1 MKPALI
7 PCNDG
12 SEQAVFICQRV
23 LELRDEGVSLNDI
36 AVLYRSHFHALE
48 LQLEL
53 TRRNI
58 PFSITSG
65 IRFFEQAHIK
75 DIAAFLR
82 LVSNPKDELAFKR
95 LARMLPGVG
104 GKAAEKLWDALFAAM
119 NRVDVIAEMNAA
131 TALPAPQRPALA
143 VALARLSN
151 LVPKKAAVAWAQFT
165 ATMSQIEAP
174 EVRSRPGKMI
184 ALILLAVY
192 EDYLKEE
199 FPNYRQRLE
208 DVKQLAEFAER
219 FESLDEFL
227 SQLAL
232 MTNVESSE
240 SAAASSRDQEQL
252 KLSTVHQAKGLE
264 FDIVFVIMLCDG
276 MFPSGRSSDSID
288 GEEEERRL
296 FYVAVTRAKNELY
309 LTYPLMRFTPGSTGD
324 VFQQPSRFLGEIPK
338 HLLEEWN
345 LRPHQ
350 NSPF

>member
-1 MKPALI
+1 M
-7 PCNDG
+7 
-12 SEQAVFICQRV
+12 
-23 LELRDEGVSLNDI
+23 
-36 AVLYRSHFHALE
+36 
-48 LQLEL
+48 
-53 TRRNI
+53 
-58 PFSITSG
+58 
-65 IRFFEQAHIK
+65 
-75 DIAAFLR
+75 
-82 LVSNPKDELAFKR
+82 VSNPKDELAFKR

-104 GKAAEKLWDALFAAM
+104 GKAAEKLWDGMVAGVK
-119 NRVDVIAEMNAA
+119 RGDGIAGMNAA
-131 TALPAPQRPALA
+131 PDVPPPIRPALA
-143 VALARLSN
+143 VSLARISG
-151 LVPKKAAVAWAQFT
+151 LVPKKAAASWAQFA

-174 EVRSRPGKMI
+174 AVRTKPGQMI
-184 ALILLAVY
+184 ALIVLAVY

-219 FESLDEFL
+219 FQSLDEFL

-240 SAAASSRDQEQL
+240 SSAAASRDQEQL

-276 MFPSGRSSDSID
+276 MFPSGRSSESVD

-309 LTYPLMRFTPGSTGD
+309 LTYPLMRFTPGMTGD

-338 HLLEEWN
+338 QLLEEWN
-345 LRPHQ
+345 LRPHN